1 VKQNISA
8 DLLSICTKEIK
19 LLCVAKRIGN
29 TSCNHQPM
37 DYFDRLSTHYGIQ
50 KRKKSIFN
58 HPILTS
64 VWFWPS
70 NSKTG
75 YLWPSN
81 YQNRS
86 NLTIGLFW
94 WVVLISLFTIK
105 SLDLKM
111 IITFCLYL
119 RFRTFLRSS
128 IRNGEL
134 YLLKYS
140 SYYFITICYIIL
152 MLLCKNNNIIKIK
165 QIVTK

>member
-1 VKQNISA
+1 MPINDLTRNSNEDLQEHLLQISPQKNHLPLVKQNISA

-50 KRKKSIFN
+50 KRKKFIFN

-86 NLTIGLFW
+86 NLTIRLFW
-94 WVVLISLFTIK
+94 WVVLIFLFTIK
-105 SLDLKM
+105 FLNLKM
-111 IITFCLYL
+111 IITFCPYL
-119 RFRTFLRSS
+119 R
-128 IRNGEL
+128 
-134 YLLKYS
+134 
-140 SYYFITICYIIL
+140 
-152 MLLCKNNNIIKIK
+152 
-165 QIVTK
+165 

>member
-1 VKQNISA
+1 MCSCHAYLCWYIFCPRVLYINI
-8 DLLSICTKEIK
+8 
-19 LLCVAKRIGN
+19 
-29 TSCNHQPM
+29 
-37 DYFDRLSTHYGIQ
+37 
-50 KRKKSIFN
+50 RKKSIFD
-58 HPILTS
+58 HPTLAS
-64 VWFWPS
+64 VWFWSS

-81 YQNRS
+81 YQNHS

-94 WVVLISLFTIK
+94 WVVLIFLFIIK

-111 IITFCLYL
+111 IITFCPYL
-119 RFRTFLRSS
+119 RFRSFLRSR

-134 YLLKYS
+134 YLLKCS

-152 MLLCKNNNIIKIK
+152 MLCKNNNIIKIK

>member
-1 VKQNISA
+1 MIVTKRQHCLCQFLGELQHCPCE
-8 DLLSICTKEIK
+8 LLRTMLIKEKKFI
-19 LLCVAKRIGN
+19 
-29 TSCNHQPM
+29 
-37 DYFDRLSTHYGIQ
+37 FD
-50 KRKKSIFN
+50 
-58 HPILTS
+58 HPILAW

-70 NSKTG
+70 NSKPG

-94 WVVLISLFTIK
+94 WVVLIFLFTIK

-111 IITFCLYL
+111 IIIFCPYL
-119 RFRTFLRSS
+119 RFRSFLRSR

-152 MLLCKNNNIIKIK
+152 ILLCTNNI
-165 QIVTK
+165 

>member
-1 VKQNISA
+1 MSA
-8 DLLSICTKEIK
+8 DLRSICTKEIK

-94 WVVLISLFTIK
+94 WVVLFFLFTIK

-111 IITFCLYL
+111 IITFCPYL
-119 RFRTFLRSS
+119 RFRSFLRSR

-152 MLLCKNNNIIKIK
+152 ILLCKNNNIRKVK
-165 QIVTK
+165 QTITK